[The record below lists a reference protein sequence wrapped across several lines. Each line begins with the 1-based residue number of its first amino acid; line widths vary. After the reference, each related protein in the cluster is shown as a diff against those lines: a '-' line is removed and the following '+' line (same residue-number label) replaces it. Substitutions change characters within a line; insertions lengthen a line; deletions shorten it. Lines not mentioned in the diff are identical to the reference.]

1 MLVDGLSAALR
12 AVSFVALFQ
21 AAGMALFLTLFGHLL
36 SQSEAGTRRLV
47 VLSAFVAMVLIVA
60 HYLLEAGR
68 MGGELA
74 GVMDS
79 SLQALVLHSPA
90 STALAGRLL
99 GLTLII
105 VSLRLKGAVSMSLS
119 VVGTLLVIGSF
130 TLMGHTTMQP
140 TRWLLGLL
148 LVVHLLV
155 VAFWFGALVPLYR
168 ASSRESAGAVGSVVQ
183 AFSALA
189 VWVVPA
195 VLIAGVLLAAFLLKS
210 LANLSTTYGQLL
222 LVKLAAFAVLMGLAA
237 LNKWRLG
244 PALAR
249 GDSRASIAF
258 RRSLAAEYVL
268 IVGVL
273 SVTAVLTSFYSP
285 D

>member
-1 MLVDGLSAALR
+1 M
-12 AVSFVALFQ
+12 FQ
-21 AAGMALFLTLFGHLL
+21 AVGMALFLTLFGHLL
-36 SQSEAGTRRLV
+36 SQSEAGTRRLAA
-47 VLSAFVAMVLIVA
+47 LSAFVAMVLIVA

-68 MGGELA
+68 MSGELA

-79 SLQALVLHSPA
+79 SLQALVLHSSA
-90 STALAGRLL
+90 STALAGRLM

-105 VSLRLKGAVSMSLS
+105 VSLRLKGAVSMALS
-119 VVGTLLVIGSF
+119 VAGTLLVIGSF
-130 TLMGHTTMQP
+130 TLMGHTTMHP
-140 TRWLLGLL
+140 ARWLLSLL

-168 ASSRESAGAVGSVVQ
+168 ASSRESAAAALVEAFSVV
-183 AFSALA
+183 A

-195 VLIAGVLLAAFLLKS
+195 VLFAGVLLAAFLLMS
-210 LANLSTTYGQLL
+210 LANLNTTYGQLL
-222 LVKLAAFAVLMGLAA
+222 LVKLAGFAILMGLAA

-244 PALAR
+244 PALTR
-249 GDSRASIAF
+249 SDSRASIAF

-268 IVGVL
+268 IAGVL